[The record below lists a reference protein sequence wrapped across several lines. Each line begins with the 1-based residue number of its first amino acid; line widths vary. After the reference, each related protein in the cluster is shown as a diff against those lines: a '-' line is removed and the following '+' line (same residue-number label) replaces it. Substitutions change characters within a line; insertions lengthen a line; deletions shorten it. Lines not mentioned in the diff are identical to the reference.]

1 MYFDER
7 EKTMKPEEAIEG
19 YLKRRG
25 EELGFLVYKFVSPG
39 NSGVP
44 DRLLIGHGKT
54 FFVETKAPGEKPR
67 KLQAR
72 VIARINDHGGMAYV
86 TASKEDVDTLLNI
99 MLQDVI
105 PEQKH
110 PEKLVKNSC
119 ISKKRMKT

>member
-1 MYFDER
+1 MKEK
-7 EKTMKPEEAIEG
+7 KTMKPEEAIES
-19 YLKRRG
+19 YLKCRG

-54 FFVETKAPGEKPR
+54 FFVETKAPSEKPR

-72 VIARINDHGGMAYV
+72 VIARMNDHGGMAYIA
-86 TASKEDVDTLLNI
+86 ASKEDVDTLLNI
-99 MLQDVI
+99 MMQDVI
-105 PEQKH
+105 PKQKH

-119 ISKKRMKT
+119 ISKKG